1 MYAFGYTTD
10 YSTPIYSQFGSYLRL
25 LRQVRF
31 RLKIRTS
38 RSEWQIFV
46 RSVEI

>member
-31 RLKIRTS
+31 PAVPSDDKYR
-38 RSEWQIFV
+38 FGFG
-46 RSVEI
+46 